1 MGFKKRN
8 QGIPFIRPSGHPMSK
23 KTSITK
29 TDRQHIVSQ
38 KMGEIV
44 SQENDRLEVV
54 KTMYFDAVEDKVSKE
69 YEAAVKAVEVY
80 KSKLTKAFENTKLP
94 KQLYRTETPGYHYK
108 PESKVVTAREIY
120 ENQVTFKRLHT
131 TGYHRDILSSVLEW
145 RGNESKRIRD
155 ASKAAMS
162 ILVDGDLEEIEAFL
176 EL

>member
-1 MGFKKRN
+1 
-8 QGIPFIRPSGHPMSK
+8 MSK

-54 KTMYFDAVEDKVSKE
+54 KTMYFDAIEDKVSKE

-80 KSKLTKAFENTKLP
+80 KSKLNKAFENTKLP
-94 KQLYRTETPGYHYK
+94 KQLYRTESPAHYYK
-108 PESKVVTAREIY
+108 PKSKVVRAREIY
-120 ENQVTFKRLHT
+120 DNQVTFKRLHT

-162 ILVDGDLEEIEAFL
+162 ILVDGDLAEIEAFL